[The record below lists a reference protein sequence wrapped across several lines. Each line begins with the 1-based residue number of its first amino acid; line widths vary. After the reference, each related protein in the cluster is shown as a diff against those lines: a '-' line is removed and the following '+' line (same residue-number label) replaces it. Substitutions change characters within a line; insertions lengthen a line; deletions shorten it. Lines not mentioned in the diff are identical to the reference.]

1 MSEVATNSLKVG
13 VVGGGT
19 IAETHV
25 PYIRAAGG
33 EIVAVSDL
41 SVVASNDLADRFAI
55 QRIHRTVEDLIE
67 VERPD
72 VIHVLTPPH
81 THAQVAIAALER
93 GVHVLVEKPMA
104 LGPDEVDRMAAAAK
118 AGGVMLTVDH
128 NRLFDPVML
137 EARRLV
143 DSGEIGELVAI
154 ESYQAGTASERAWL
168 STLQGGGLGDLI
180 PHPLYLQLAF
190 LGGVESIQAMSMD
203 REGRGTPDEL
213 RVLMQG
219 GDGRS
224 GVLTI
229 STHAVPHLNT
239 LKLCGSKMTIE
250 VNLNNMTLVR
260 RRDYNVPKIVGKPLP
275 NIDESYQLMRQ
286 VMANTFNF
294 VRGKIRY
301 YPGMKT
307 LIQRFYD
314 AIREGGEPPV
324 SIEQGGEVVRVT
336 SAIWAALENRD
347 DERRARKN
355 APAALKV
362 VR

>member
-1 MSEVATNSLKVG
+1 MVMSEARPDTLKVG

-55 QRIHRTVEDLIE
+55 QKIHRSVEDLIE

-72 VIHVLTPPH
+72 VVHVLTPPH
-81 THAQVAIAALER
+81 THAAVAIAALER

-104 LGPDEVDRMAAAAK
+104 LDPDEVDRMAAAAK

-143 DSGEIGELVAI
+143 ESGEIGDLVAI

-168 STLQGGGLGDLI
+168 STLQGGGLGDLV

-190 LGGVESIQAMSMD
+190 LGGVQSIQSMAMD
-203 REGRGTPDEL
+203 RQGRGTPDEL

-219 GDGRS
+219 DDRS

-239 LKLCGSKMTIE
+239 LKLCGSKMTVE
-250 VNLNNMTLVR
+250 VNLNNMSLVR
-260 RRDYNVPKIVGKPLP
+260 RRDYDVPKIIGKPLP
-275 NIDESYQLMRQ
+275 NIDESYQLMTQ
-286 VMANTFNF
+286 VVANTVNF

-314 AIREGGEPPV
+314 AIRDGGEPPV

-336 SAIWAALENRD
+336 SAIWDSLAQAGAD
-347 DERRARKN
+347 RRADRVE
-355 APAALKV
+355 AAG
-362 VR
+362 

>member
-1 MSEVATNSLKVG
+1 MMVSEAESDRLKVG
-13 VVGGGT
+13 IVGGGT

-33 EIVAVSDL
+33 DIVAVADL
-41 SVVASNDLADRFAI
+41 SVVASNDLADRFQIA
-55 QRIHRTVEDLIE
+55 RIHRSVEDLIE
-67 VERPD
+67 VEQPD
-72 VIHVLTPPH
+72 VVHVLTPPH
-81 THAQVAIAALER
+81 THAAIAVAALER
-93 GVHVLVEKPMA
+93 GVHALVEKPMA
-104 LGPDEVDRMAAAAK
+104 LDPAEVDRMEAAAE
-118 AGGVMLTVDH
+118 AGGALLTVDH

-168 STLQGGGLGDLI
+168 STLQGGGLGDLV

-190 LGGVESIQAMSMD
+190 LGEVKSIQAMAMD
-203 REGRGTPDEL
+203 RRGRGSVDEL
-213 RVLMQG
+213 RVLMEG
-219 GDGRS
+219 EGRS

-260 RRDYNVPKIVGKPLP
+260 RRDYDVPKIIGKPLP
-275 NIDESYQLMRQ
+275 NIDESYQLMSQ
-286 VMANTFNF
+286 VIANTVNF

-314 AIREGGEPPV
+314 AIRSGEEAPV
-324 SIEQGGEVVRVT
+324 SIAEGGAVVRVT
-336 SAIWAALENRD
+336 AEIWDALER
-347 DERRARKN
+347 N
-355 APAALKV
+355 AVSASDSVTRMEVAQ
-362 VR
+362 